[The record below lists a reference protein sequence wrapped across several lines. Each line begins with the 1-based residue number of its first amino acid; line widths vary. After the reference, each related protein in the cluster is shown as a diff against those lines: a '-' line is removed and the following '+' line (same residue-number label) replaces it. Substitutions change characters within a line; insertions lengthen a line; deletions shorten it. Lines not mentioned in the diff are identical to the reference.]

1 MPDYTIVTDS
11 CCDLPADLAERLG
24 LTVLPLSFEM
34 EGASYQND
42 LAWRNMPP
50 EVFYNKLRAGIMS
63 RTSAVSVGQFADV
76 LEESCRA
83 GRDALVLSF
92 SSALSATCNSARIAA
107 EDLKEKYPDRR
118 VAVVDTLSASLGQ
131 GLLIYLACRRKEAGG
146 TLEEVFRWVEE
157 NKLRLCHWFT
167 VDDLKHLKRGGRISG
182 ATALV
187 GTMLGIKP
195 VMHMDNEGRL
205 IKVGVARG
213 RLASLMELVDRME
226 KTGIS
231 PAEQTVFISHGDC
244 LGDAETVGSL
254 VKERLGVREVLY
266 NNVGPVIGSHS
277 GPGTVALFFLGTE
290 R

>member
-1 MPDYTIVTDS
+1 MPDFTIVTDS
-11 CCDLPADLAERLG
+11 CCDLPADLAEKLG
-24 LTVLPLSFEM
+24 LAVLPLSFEM
-34 EGASYQND
+34 EGASFQND

-50 EVFYNKLRAGIMS
+50 EVFYDKLKSGIMS
-63 RTSAVSVGQFADV
+63 RTSAASVGQFTDA
-76 LEESCRA
+76 LEEICAA
-83 GRDALVLSF
+83 GRDALVLAF
-92 SSALSATCNSARIAA
+92 SSALSATYNSAKIAA
-107 EDLKEKYPDRR
+107 EDIKEKYPDRR

-131 GLLIYLACRRKEAGG
+131 GLLVYLACRRKEQGA
-146 TLEEVFRWVEE
+146 TFEEVLQWVEE
-157 NKLRLCHWFT
+157 NKLHLCHWFT

-205 IKVGVARG
+205 VKVGVARG
-213 RLASLMELVDRME
+213 RLASLMELADRME
-226 KTGIS
+226 KTAID
-231 PAEQTVFISHGDC
+231 PAGQTVFISHGNC
-244 LGDAETVGSL
+244 LGDAETVGNM
-254 VKERLGVREVLY
+254 VKERMGVREVLY